1 VTTTIVIKFVA
12 ALVAGYLI
20 GSIPFGVLIG
30 RHFAKVDVRKHGSGK
45 MGATN
50 VLRVAGKKA
59 AALVFIMDMSKG
71 ALAVLVAWL
80 LLRGSYQANIGTP
93 LWYMLKSATALT
105 ALAAIAGHVWPIF
118 LKFKGGRGVATFY
131 GGMFAL
137 SPPVAFLGGQI
148 FILGATATR
157 FVSLA
162 SIAGAVATYVI
173 LVPLTVFNG
182 YPWENLLYGLVG
194 SIAIIATHR
203 DNIVRLVNGK
213 ERKLGEQAEASG
225 ASPPLSSAEKL
236 RRSAMTPVRLGLT
249 RLRWSGQNLHR

>member
-1 VTTTIVIKFVA
+1 MTTAIIIKFVA
-12 ALVAGYLI
+12 AIVAGYLI

-30 RHFAKVDVRKHGSGK
+30 RYFAKVDVRKFGSGK

-71 ALAVLVAWL
+71 AIAVVVAWL

-93 LWYMLKSATALT
+93 VWYMLKSATALT

-137 SPPVAFLGGQI
+137 CPPVAFLSGQV
-148 FILGATATR
+148 FILGASATR

-162 SIAGAVATYVI
+162 SIAGAVATYII
-173 LVPLTVFNG
+173 LVPLTIFSG
-182 YPWENLLYGLVG
+182 FPWENLLYALVG

-203 DNIVRLVNGK
+203 DNIVRLINGK
-213 ERKLGEQAEASG
+213 ERRLGEQAETTNTSPSLTSG
-225 ASPPLSSAEKL
+225 QMHRAA
-236 RRSAMTPVRLGLT
+236 AAPVRLGLT
-249 RLRWSGQNLHR
+249 RLKWSGQNLHR

>member
-1 VTTTIVIKFVA
+1 VTTTIIIKFVA

-30 RHFAKVDVRKHGSGK
+30 RHVRKHGSGK

-225 ASPPLSSAEKL
+225 ASPPLSAAERL
-236 RRSAMTPVRLGLT
+236 RRDTMTPVRLGLT

>member
-1 VTTTIVIKFVA
+1 
-12 ALVAGYLI
+12 
-20 GSIPFGVLIG
+20 
-30 RHFAKVDVRKHGSGK
+30 

-59 AALVFIMDMSKG
+59 AALVFLMDMSKG
-71 ALAVLVAWL
+71 ALAVLFAWV
-80 LLRGSYQANIGTP
+80 LLRGSYRADIGTP

-148 FILGATATR
+148 FILGATTTR
-157 FVSLA
+157 LVSLA

-173 LVPLTVFNG
+173 LVPLTLFNG

-213 ERKLGEQAEASG
+213 ESKLGEQAKPAA
-225 ASPPLSSAEKL
+225 ASPALSPAERL
-236 RRSAMTPVRLGLT
+236 RRAAPAPVRLGLT
-249 RLRWSGQNLHR
+249 RLRWSGQNLHH

>member
-20 GSIPFGVLIG
+20 GSIPFGVIIG
-30 RHFAKVDVRKHGSGK
+30 RHFGKVDVRKYGSGK

-93 LWYMLKSATALT
+93 VWYMLKSATALT

-203 DNIVRLVNGK
+203 DNIVRLIHGK
-213 ERKLGEQAEASG
+213 ERKLGEQAEATS
-225 ASPPLSSAEKL
+225 ASPALSATEKL
-236 RRSAMTPVRLGLT
+236 RRAAMTPVRLGLT
-249 RLRWSGQNLHR
+249 RLKWSGQNLHR